1 MHIYV
6 YLNYNKIIYVSSIIM
21 NISSVYI
28 SISFFSFIVVYY
40 SLSEKCGQINFVLLI
55 LCDAFVK

>member
-6 YLNYNKIIYVSSIIM
+6 YLNYNKMIYVSPIIM

-28 SISFFSFIVVYY
+28 SISF
-40 SLSEKCGQINFVLLI
+40 LVLL
-55 LCDAFVK
+55 